1 MDDLLTFEISQFKN
15 GIKDK
20 IDFNN
25 KLNENVFYR
34 CLKLAL
40 FDALGQYCRREK
52 KKYKDQIEKGI
63 NDKERG
69 FVNFKNKILEFVE
82 NCNLVFNKNF
92 YIGLVEEMNKVLTNL
107 LDYWKD
113 NLDANY
119 GILQKIVSMT
129 LKYVYCF
136 NIAEKGK
143 KFKNCYMPLD
153 QYTLQW
159 FKSYEK
165 VTAKNKNTNYGECIQ
180 GLRKINYA
188 WSKINKDLFYKIQES
203 ISAILDPQSKYKYKL
218 HFNKDNGIALPE
230 SGLEAEFVIWRYEQL
245 KKAFNDVMGI
255 QKKNKDYFSITINY
269 KYYYFSSLYL

>member
-1 MDDLLTFEISQFKN
+1 MDDLLTFEINQFKE

-20 IDFNN
+20 KIFEN
-25 KLNENVFYR
+25 KLNENDFYK

-52 KKYKDQIEKGI
+52 KKYKEQIDKGI

-69 FVNFKNKILEFVE
+69 FVNFKNKILKFVE
-82 NCNLVFNKNF
+82 DCNLVFNEDF
-92 YIGLVEEMNKVLTNL
+92 YIELVEEMNDVLAEL
-107 LDYWKD
+107 LDYWKKD

-136 NIAEKGK
+136 NIAEKDK

-159 FKSYEK
+159 FKNYEK
-165 VTAKNKNTNYGECIQ
+165 VTAKNKNTDYGKCIQ

-188 WSKINKDLFYKIQES
+188 WSKIDKDLFYQIQKS
-203 ISAILDPQSKYKYKL
+203 ISAILKSPEYKYKL
-218 HFNKDNGIALPE
+218 YFNKDNGTEQLPE
-230 SGLEAEFVIWRYEQL
+230 SGLEAEFIIWKNEQL
-245 KKAFNDVMGI
+245 YDIYKIIKKVENPEYLKRLGI
-255 QKKNKDYFSITINY
+255 KK
-269 KYYYFSSLYL
+269 